1 MYAPTLL
8 AAHTHGCTDHRSY
21 LTEKNADTLAKMSFF
36 RCLANYIMLRRG
48 VEVPQELYKKMGPFS
63 DIEKTREELMQRNL
77 RAKRSSEK
85 DESAEMF
92 ASLLIEMRDVILRG
106 AAIVT
111 KLPEYADH
119 PIFLHPVFQD
129 PAFKALQEAMGSHMA
144 TCLARPSGDGNQ
156 GLNTRLARLEAE
168 MRNHNRRMEARNQR
182 MEGMQEEILAHL
194 QQQACRHNAESRAGE
209 MEAHHLQ
216 LAAAASAIQRD
227 AAAHHVHHL
236 QSAASFAAARQ
247 AATRAAPSVQARQV
261 TGEKR
266 PAPQG
271 DTPEDHQGTA
281 RFSTEVKSVREL
293 WMEWTEGWPQG
304 VGTPIRDIMAKDPK
318 RRRSEHG
325 AFCQWKAT
333 TGNSFC
339 FDRLKVLRHI
349 EDSITEP
356 RGKDLQDVL
365 EQLEQLRDN
374 GPIRRLSERLPKLH
388 EVAER

>member
-1 MYAPTLL
+1 
-8 AAHTHGCTDHRSY
+8 
-21 LTEKNADTLAKMSFF
+21 
-36 RCLANYIMLRRG
+36 
-48 VEVPQELYKKMGPFS
+48 MGPFS

-77 RAKRSSEK
+77 RTKRSSEK

-129 PAFKALQEAMGSHMA
+129 SAFKALQEAMGSHMA

-156 GLNTRLARLEAE
+156 GLNTRLARLE
-168 MRNHNRRMEARNQR
+168 
-182 MEGMQEEILAHL
+182 GMQEEILAHL
-194 QQQACRHNAESRAGE
+194 QKQACRHNAESQAGE
-209 MEAHHLQ
+209 MEVHHLQ
-216 LAAAASAIQRD
+216 LAAAASAIQLD

-247 AATRAAPSVQARQV
+247 AATRAAPSVEARQV

-281 RFSTEVKSVREL
+281 EVLCRGEECQRAVD
-293 WMEWTEGWPQG
+293 G
-304 VGTPIRDIMAKDPK
+304 VDGGLAPGGRNPK
-318 RRRSEHG
+318 RRRSEPT

-333 TGNSFC
+333 TGNSFF
-339 FDRLKVLRHI
+339 FDRLKVLRNI
-349 EDSITEP
+349 EDSITGP

-374 GPIRRLSERLPKLH
+374 GPIRRLSKRLPQLH